1 MTAPAPNVE
10 TMKFTETRQQLS
22 QVVNRVFRRESRVLI
37 EKNGVPV
44 AAIVSADDLRRL
56 GNLDARHDDY
66 AAELREISRAFA
78 DVPVD
83 DLEHQVARV
92 IAENRAAAEL
102 ARVAGPEATDTT
114 G

>member
-1 MTAPAPNVE
+1 MAAPAPNVE

-56 GNLDARHDDY
+56 GNLDARREDY
-66 AAELREISRAFA
+66 ATELREISRAFA
-78 DVPVD
+78 DVPLD

-92 IAENRAAAEL
+92 IAEDRAAAEL
-102 ARVAGPEATDTT
+102 ARAAGPEATHTT